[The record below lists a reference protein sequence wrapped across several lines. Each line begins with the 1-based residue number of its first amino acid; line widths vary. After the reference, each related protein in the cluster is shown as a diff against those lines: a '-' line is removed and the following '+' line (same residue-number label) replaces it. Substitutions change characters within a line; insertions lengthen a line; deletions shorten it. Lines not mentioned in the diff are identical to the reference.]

1 MNFLKSNISRDEL
14 FFNEKKMRKFIKK
27 SSLYEKLLD
36 KYNYQKVKGYPSLE
50 QIITTVTTLTFGQ
63 ERPFPS
69 CYQPEL
75 ILDDETIQYTLFMA
89 NDIYQ
94 KDIPLYWLDK
104 DLLQLLLETDLPPI
118 IGDLKIP
125 FKEALILLPLNIFY
139 SPENLPFNWFFFK
152 HLDTNES
159 WEEIEIENLMGKEPH
174 KIKMEPVPNQKV
186 IWVNSMKMVMYKG
199 EQNLINGE
207 LHRKGLRIMSHF
219 EPSED
224 NKKEELAFARI
235 IDDLVIKM
243 LLFLQI
249 YPQIFEEM
257 EGNSEQLLLKS
268 SKLSIP
274 QQVRKNKLKKRQPR
288 WIKQLQKK
296 LIHSN
301 VKNGTKASPKAHFR
315 RGHLRRVAVGFGR
328 LERRWTW
335 IEPTSAIRS
344 V

>member
-1 MNFLKSNISRDEL
+1 MNFPKSNISRDEL
-14 FFNEKKMRKFIKK
+14 FFNEKKMKKFIKK

-50 QIITTVTTLTFGQ
+50 QIVTTVTTLTFGQ
-63 ERPFPS
+63 ESPFPS
-69 CYQPEL
+69 CYKPEL

-104 DLLQLLLETDLPPI
+104 DLLQLLLETDLPPT

-125 FKEALILLPLNIFY
+125 FKEALILLPINIFY
-139 SPENLPFNWFFFK
+139 SPDNLPLNWFFFK
-152 HLDTNES
+152 HLETKEYLG
-159 WEEIEIENLMGKEPH
+159 EIESENDMGNEPH
-174 KIKMEPVPNQKV
+174 QIKMEPVANQKV
-186 IWVNSMKMVMYKG
+186 IWVNSMKTVMYKG

-207 LHRKGLRIMSHF
+207 LHRRGLRIMSDS
-219 EPSED
+219 ELVED
-224 NKKEELAFARI
+224 NKKEEMAFARI
-235 IDDLVIKM
+235 IDDLVIKV

-257 EGNSEQLLLKS
+257 EGNSEQFLLKS
-268 SKLSIP
+268 SKLSKS
-274 QQVRKNKLKKRQPR
+274 QQVRMNKSKKRQPR

-296 LIHSN
+296 TIYSN
-301 VKNGTKASPKAHFR
+301 ISNGTKASPKAHFR
-315 RGHLRRVAVGFGR
+315 RGHMRRVAVGVGR

-335 IEPTSAIRS
+335 IEPTM
-344 V
+344 VNEK